1 MADHPE
7 SSSTPVSLRNAL
19 ERCFTGHL
27 PLMQRWVFD
36 SVSRSYWFAPSFEAP
51 AYRLS
56 PIDPPCRF
64 SCSQF
69 RVSTTGD
76 DLVSSIHDYQ
86 SSAIGSTLLDHAHH
100 SWDAVHQLMRPTRF
114 ANDECYMDR
123 SFSCDVMC
131 VFDLS
136 ARSQDVTSFQ
146 RSNCACFIARLPPP
160 STGCVQCK
168 LIRSRNI
175 AEPEN

>member
-1 MADHPE
+1 MFYGPLAADATLGLRLGLKILLVC
-7 SSSTPVSLRNAL
+7 SVLRSTCV
-19 ERCFTGHL
+19 
-27 PLMQRWVFD
+27 
-36 SVSRSYWFAPSFEAP
+36 
-51 AYRLS
+51 S
-56 PIDPPCRF
+56 PIPVDPPCRL